1 MRSINRFIAWVV
13 IVFVVVSIL
22 LAILAIAGSW
32 LVNKQVTS
40 DILYVLNGVQTGLSA
55 VESSLQRLDT
65 ALSSARELSQTI
77 LSAADGLG
85 ERIEESSP
93 VLDLLTKTVN
103 EDLVSRVNAARE
115 TVIAIRDAVTAFNAS
130 LEAINALPFIEVPTL
145 TDQLQSVSDRL
156 ADLALMVQELRGL
169 VAQVKTGVVETLV
182 TPITQTATR
191 IDNELAT
198 VQATLQS
205 YMQQVGG
212 LQSAVATLQ
221 ARVPVWIDIA
231 SVALSLFFLWIIIAE
246 LAMLAIA
253 RGYLRTGYLP
263 WSYPQTAEKPETGR
277 VEMAQ
282 DVDQPSVIA
291 QEAAVEEDQES
302 EGDGQAEEN
311 QAENDERM

>member
-32 LVNKQVTS
+32 LVNERVTS
-40 DILYVLNGVQTGLSA
+40 DILYVLNGLQTGLSA

-65 ALSSARELSQTI
+65 ALSSARELTQTI

-205 YMQQVGG
+205 YMQQVDGV
-212 LQSAVATLQ
+212 QSAVATLQ
-221 ARVPVWIDIA
+221 SRVPVWIDIA
-231 SVALSLFFLWIIIAE
+231 SVALSLFFLWIIIAQ

-263 WSYPQTAEKPETGR
+263 WSYPQIEGEPGTGQ

-291 QEAAVEEDQES
+291 QEAAVEGDQES
-302 EGDGQAEEN
+302 EGGGEAEEN
-311 QAENDERM
+311 QTENDERM